1 MFEDLEV
8 ANKEY
13 EDLKIK
19 YDELVVESQL
29 KLVKIKIKKNKKELK
44 QLENEL
50 KNNKYIDTEKA
61 SDNKE
66 RLITQTS
73 ELDIMLYKL
82 NKVHYRLKVCEKILN
97 SEIE

>member
-1 MFEDLEV
+1 MLEEKLSDL
-8 ANKEY
+8 
-13 EDLKIK
+13 I
-19 YDELVVESQL
+19 LVVESHL

-50 KNNKYIDTEKA
+50 KNNKYIDIEKV

-66 RLITQTS
+66 RLINQTS
-73 ELDIMLYKL
+73 ELDMMLYKL
-82 NKVHYRLKVCEKILN
+82 NKVHYRLKVCEKIIN

>member
-1 MFEDLEV
+1 MLQEKLSDL
-8 ANKEY
+8 
-13 EDLKIK
+13 I
-19 YDELVVESQL
+19 LVVESHL

-44 QLENEL
+44 ELENEL
-50 KNNKYIDTEKA
+50 KNNKYIDIEKV

-66 RLITQTS
+66 RLINQIS

-82 NKVHYRLKVCEKILN
+82 NKVHYRLKVCEKIIN

>member
-1 MFEDLEV
+1 MLEDKLS
-8 ANKEY
+8 
-13 EDLKIK
+13 DLI
-19 YDELVVESQL
+19 LVVESHL
-29 KLVKIKIKKNKKELK
+29 KLVKIKIKKNKKELR
-44 QLENEL
+44 QIENEL
-50 KNNKYIDTEKA
+50 KNNKYIDIEKV

-66 RLITQTS
+66 RLINQTS

>member
-1 MFEDLEV
+1 MLEEKLNDL
-8 ANKEY
+8 
-13 EDLKIK
+13 I
-19 YDELVVESQL
+19 LVIESHL

-44 QLENEL
+44 ELENEL
-50 KNNKYIDTEKA
+50 KNNKYIDKEKI

-66 RLITQTS
+66 RLINQIS

>member
-1 MFEDLEV
+1 MNDL
-8 ANKEY
+8 
-13 EDLKIK
+13 I
-19 YDELVVESQL
+19 LVVESHL

-44 QLENEL
+44 ELENEL
-50 KNNKYIDTEKA
+50 KNNKYIDKEKA

-66 RLITQTS
+66 RLINQIS

-82 NKVHYRLKVCEKILN
+82 NKVHYRLKVCEKIIN

>member
-1 MFEDLEV
+1 MLEEKLSDL
-8 ANKEY
+8 
-13 EDLKIK
+13 II
-19 YDELVVESQL
+19 VVESHL

-44 QLENEL
+44 ELENEL
-50 KNNKYIDTEKA
+50 KNNKYIDIEKI

-66 RLITQTS
+66 RLINQTS

-82 NKVHYRLKVCEKILN
+82 NKVHYRLKVCEKIIN

>member
-1 MFEDLEV
+1 MLEEKL
-8 ANKEY
+8 NE
-13 EDLKIK
+13 LI
-19 YDELVVESQL
+19 LVVESHI

-44 QLENEL
+44 ELENEL
-50 KNNKYIDTEKA
+50 KNNKYIDIEKV

-66 RLITQTS
+66 RLINQTS

-82 NKVHYRLKVCEKILN
+82 NKVHYRLKVCEKIIN

>member
-1 MFEDLEV
+1 MLQEKLSDL
-8 ANKEY
+8 
-13 EDLKIK
+13 I
-19 YDELVVESQL
+19 LVVESHL

-44 QLENEL
+44 ELENEL
-50 KNNKYIDTEKA
+50 KNNKYIDKEKV

-66 RLITQTS
+66 RLLNQIS

-82 NKVHYRLKVCEKILN
+82 NKVHYRLKVCEKIIN

>member
-1 MFEDLEV
+1 MLQEKLNDL
-8 ANKEY
+8 
-13 EDLKIK
+13 I
-19 YDELVVESQL
+19 LVVESHL

-44 QLENEL
+44 ELENEL
-50 KNNKYIDTEKA
+50 KNNKYIDIEKV

-66 RLITQTS
+66 RLINQTS

-82 NKVHYRLKVCEKILN
+82 NKVHYRLKVCEKIIN

>member
-13 EDLKIK
+13 EDLK
-19 YDELVVESQL
+19 
-29 KLVKIKIKKNKKELK
+29 
-44 QLENEL
+44 
-50 KNNKYIDTEKA
+50 NNKYIDIEKI

-66 RLITQTS
+66 RLINQIS

-82 NKVHYRLKVCEKILN
+82 NKVHYRLKVCEKIIN